1 MGSIHA
7 IPPPSSRI
15 CAAARTSFADHPGF
29 RLNQETNDM
38 KLFYSPL
45 SPFVRKVMIVAIE
58 NGLESRIETVTT
70 GVNPAAPNKDLAQ
83 HNPLMKIPALI
94 TDDGLTL
101 VESKVIAQYLD
112 ALGGNKLLPAAGH
125 GRWKALRMEAIADGI
140 ADAGILVRYEQ
151 AMRPAGLQW
160 QQWIDGQLAKIGNAL
175 DLLEAEAADLEGSLD
190 LGKAA
195 VASALDWMEFRNVVP
210 GARDSRPKL
219 FAWLD
224 KANREIA
231 SLSATKPK

>member
-1 MGSIHA
+1 
-7 IPPPSSRI
+7 
-15 CAAARTSFADHPGF
+15 
-29 RLNQETNDM
+29 M

-45 SPFVRKVMIVAIE
+45 SPSVRKVMIVAIE
-58 NGLESRIETVTT
+58 NGLEGRIETVTT

-210 GARDSRPKL
+210 GARDTRPKL

>member
-1 MGSIHA
+1 
-7 IPPPSSRI
+7 
-15 CAAARTSFADHPGF
+15 
-29 RLNQETNDM
+29 M

-58 NGLESRIETVTT
+58 NGLEGRIETVTT

-175 DLLEAEAADLEGSLD
+175 DLLEAEAAALDGPLD

-195 VASALDWMEFRNVVP
+195 VASALDWMEFRNVVA

-224 KANREIA
+224 KANRDIP
-231 SLSATKPK
+231 SLAATKPK

>member
-1 MGSIHA
+1 
-7 IPPPSSRI
+7 
-15 CAAARTSFADHPGF
+15 
-29 RLNQETNDM
+29 M

-58 NGLESRIETVTT
+58 NGLDGRIETVTT

-112 ALGGNKLLPAAGH
+112 ALGANKLLPAAGH

-175 DLLEAEAADLEGSLD
+175 DLLEAEAADLEGPLD

-224 KANREIA
+224 KANRDIP
-231 SLSATKPK
+231 SLAATKPK

>member
-1 MGSIHA
+1 M
-7 IPPPSSRI
+7 
-15 CAAARTSFADHPGF
+15 SFADHPGF

-58 NGLESRIETVTT
+58 NGLEGRIETVTT

-112 ALGGNKLLPAAGH
+112 ALGANKLLPAAGH

-175 DLLEAEAADLEGSLD
+175 DLLEAEAADLEGPLD

-224 KANREIA
+224 KANRDIP
-231 SLSATKPK
+231 SLAATKPK

>member
-1 MGSIHA
+1 
-7 IPPPSSRI
+7 
-15 CAAARTSFADHPGF
+15 
-29 RLNQETNDM
+29 M

-175 DLLEAEAADLEGSLD
+175 DLLEAEAADLEGPLD

-224 KANREIA
+224 KANRDIP
-231 SLSATKPK
+231 SLAATKPK

>member
-1 MGSIHA
+1 
-7 IPPPSSRI
+7 
-15 CAAARTSFADHPGF
+15 
-29 RLNQETNDM
+29 M

-58 NGLESRIETVTT
+58 NGLEGRIETLTT

-112 ALGGNKLLPAAGH
+112 ALGGNKLLPATGH
-125 GRWKALRMEAIADGI
+125 VRWKALRMEAIADGI

-175 DLLEAEAADLEGSLD
+175 DLLEAEAADLEGPLD

-224 KANREIA
+224 KANRDIP
-231 SLSATKPK
+231 SLAATKPK

>member
-1 MGSIHA
+1 
-7 IPPPSSRI
+7 
-15 CAAARTSFADHPGF
+15 
-29 RLNQETNDM
+29 M

-175 DLLEAEAADLEGSLD
+175 DLLEAEAAALDGPLD

>member
-1 MGSIHA
+1 
-7 IPPPSSRI
+7 
-15 CAAARTSFADHPGF
+15 
-29 RLNQETNDM
+29 M

-58 NGLESRIETVTT
+58 NGLDGRIETVTT

-175 DLLEAEAADLEGSLD
+175 DLLEAEAADLEGPLD

>member
-1 MGSIHA
+1 
-7 IPPPSSRI
+7 
-15 CAAARTSFADHPGF
+15 
-29 RLNQETNDM
+29 M

-58 NGLESRIETVTT
+58 NGLDGRIETVTT

-112 ALGGNKLLPAAGH
+112 ALGGNKLLPASGH

-175 DLLEAEAADLEGSLD
+175 DLLEAEAAALEGPLD

-210 GARDSRPKL
+210 GARDTRPKL

-224 KANREIA
+224 TANRDIA
-231 SLSATKPK
+231 SLAATKPK

>member
-1 MGSIHA
+1 
-7 IPPPSSRI
+7 
-15 CAAARTSFADHPGF
+15 
-29 RLNQETNDM
+29 M

-58 NGLESRIETVTT
+58 NGLDGRIETVTT

-112 ALGGNKLLPAAGH
+112 ALGANKLLPAAGH

-160 QQWIDGQLAKIGNAL
+160 QQWIDGQLVKIGNAL
-175 DLLEAEAADLEGSLD
+175 DLLEAEAADLEGPLD

>member
-1 MGSIHA
+1 M
-7 IPPPSSRI
+7 SS
-15 CAAARTSFADHPGF
+15 ADHPGF
-29 RLNQETNDM
+29 RLNQETTDM

-58 NGLESRIETVTT
+58 NGLDGRIETVTT
-70 GVNPAAPNKDLAQ
+70 GVNPAAPNKELAQ

-112 ALGGNKLLPAAGH
+112 ALGGNTLLPASGH

-175 DLLEAEAADLEGSLD
+175 DLLEAEAADLEGPLD

-210 GARDSRPKL
+210 GARETRPKL

-231 SLSATKPK
+231 SLAATKPK

>member
-1 MGSIHA
+1 M
-7 IPPPSSRI
+7 
-15 CAAARTSFADHPGF
+15 SFADHPGF

-210 GARDSRPKL
+210 GARDTRPKL

>member
-1 MGSIHA
+1 
-7 IPPPSSRI
+7 
-15 CAAARTSFADHPGF
+15 
-29 RLNQETNDM
+29 M

-58 NGLESRIETVTT
+58 NGLDGRIETVTT

-112 ALGGNKLLPAAGH
+112 ALGANKLLPATGH

-175 DLLEAEAADLEGSLD
+175 DLLEAEAADLEGPLD

-224 KANREIA
+224 KANRDIP
-231 SLSATKPK
+231 SLAATKPK